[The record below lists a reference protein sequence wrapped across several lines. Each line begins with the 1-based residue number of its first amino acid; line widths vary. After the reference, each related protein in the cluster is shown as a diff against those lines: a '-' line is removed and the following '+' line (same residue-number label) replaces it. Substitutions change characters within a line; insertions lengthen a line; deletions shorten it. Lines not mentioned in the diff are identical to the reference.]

1 MKGPGALGPTKP
13 PRMSGAG
20 GPGPHLPPRM
30 SGAGGPRPH
39 LPPRVRRLC
48 SQVHAR
54 KKNFMLQ
61 WLLSDSGK
69 EGIQPL
75 ALSIVPASPN
85 ISSVLT
91 EQPSLQSPNAPK
103 ASVNGVNQHYHSI
116 MLCSPIFKDIS

>member
-48 SQVHAR
+48 PEWH
-54 KKNFMLQ
+54 
-61 WLLSDSGK
+61 
-69 EGIQPL
+69 
-75 ALSIVPASPN
+75 PAMW
-85 ISSVLT
+85 
-91 EQPSLQSPNAPK
+91 A
-103 ASVNGVNQHYHSI
+103 QHNTFAQKWAQY
-116 MLCSPIFKDIS
+116 

>member
-48 SQVHAR
+48 VRAEWTR
-54 KKNFMLQ
+54 IIL
-61 WLLSDSGK
+61 
-69 EGIQPL
+69 I
-75 ALSIVPASPN
+75 
-85 ISSVLT
+85 
-91 EQPSLQSPNAPK
+91 
-103 ASVNGVNQHYHSI
+103 
-116 MLCSPIFKDIS
+116 

>member
-48 SQVHAR
+48 PR
-54 KKNFMLQ
+54 
-61 WLLSDSGK
+61 
-69 EGIQPL
+69 
-75 ALSIVPASPN
+75 
-85 ISSVLT
+85 
-91 EQPSLQSPNAPK
+91 PSFQITGCRDGL
-103 ASVNGVNQHYHSI
+103 
-116 MLCSPIFKDIS
+116 PIHGFNHD